1 MKMIPARHTFRFAA
15 GLALMVLIHATLL
28 PAEALAQPQA
38 VGVIVMPFEI
48 HAPAEL
54 AYLKSELP
62 EAMRQQ
68 FTEEGANARVL
79 DDATAESWN
88 QSAVTHA
95 DLARL
100 AVQTGADYL
109 VWGSLTWIG
118 QDFSLDVRLLAS
130 AGDRPAKVFTAV
142 GKGVE
147 NLPGAVKKL
156 VQDMGLTI
164 FKREKVVE
172 VVVEGN
178 QRIETDAIRRLIKTK
193 PGDVYLA
200 QNLAE
205 DLKAIYGMGY
215 FDDIEIE
222 SQQRPDGVV
231 LVFKVTEKPTVRAV
245 SVSGNVVFD
254 SDEIKKSLNLKKG
267 SILNIFTVRNDMR
280 RIEEMYKEK
289 NYHNVKVTYTIAAQ
303 KNNQAD
309 VEYAIDEGQKLQI
322 KKILFTGNTAFSA
335 SKLKG
340 VIDTSEKGIFSWFT
354 SAGDLNQDILN
365 QDAAKLQGFYQNN
378 GYIRARV
385 GEPQLDTE
393 ADGIVATFKINE
405 GPRFKV
411 GKVDFSGDL
420 ILPKEQLLQKIKI
433 DKEPFFNRE
442 VLRNDVLA
450 LTDLYA
456 NDGHAYVDVSP
467 LVDQNAET
475 LLANIT
481 FKIDKGKQVYFEQIQ
496 ITGNTKTRDK
506 VIRRELRIYEQELYG
521 GQRLKSGI
529 RNLNRLDYFKD
540 VKMDTAKGSADDQMK
555 ATVAVTEKSTGA
567 FTVGAGYSTAENAFV
582 TGSVSERNLFGRGQ
596 TLALRGMLGGK
607 TQRYSTSFTEPY
619 LFDIPLSAG
628 VELYKWQTDLDDYSR
643 DSIGGTIRFGYPLA
657 EYVRGNVS
665 YNLDFTRLG
674 QIDDEASQQIKDE
687 KGDYIKSSITL
698 SPRYD
703 SRDSLFNAKEG
714 AMHSISYEF
723 AGLGGDVGFNKVI
736 VENGWYFPLLWKLTG
751 VVHDR
756 AGYVRELPG
765 WELPDYEKF
774 YLGGINSMRG
784 FSRNDLAPQKEGG
797 AVGGNWFL
805 QGNFEVKFPL
815 VEEAGVFGM
824 IFLDTG
830 MVGLEGETP
839 RFGDLRYSAG
849 PEIRWL
855 SPIGPIRIA
864 YGFILNPQSGDSSNG
879 AWEFS
884 VASSF

>member
-1 MKMIPARHTFRFAA
+1 MRMIPARHPFRFAA

-28 PAEALAQPQA
+28 HAAAPAQPKA

-48 HAPAEL
+48 HARPDL

-62 EAMRQQ
+62 EAMKKQ
-68 FTEEGANARVL
+68 FTEEGANARIL
-79 DDATAESWN
+79 DEATAGSWN
-88 QSAVTHA
+88 QSAATDA

-100 AVQTGADYL
+100 TVQTGADYL

-118 QDFSLDVRLLAS
+118 QDFSLDARLLAS
-130 AGDRPAKVFTAV
+130 AGDRPVKVFTAV

-147 NLPGAVKKL
+147 NLPGAVKK
-156 VQDMGLTI
+156 VTQEMALTI

-193 PGDVYLA
+193 PGDVYIA
-200 QNLAE
+200 KNMAE

-215 FDDIEIE
+215 FDDIQIE

-231 LVFKVTEKPTVRAV
+231 LVFKVTEKPTVRGV
-245 SVSGNVVFD
+245 TVSGNVVFD
-254 SDEIKKSLNLKKG
+254 SDEIKKSLTLKKG

-289 NYHNVKVTYTIAAQ
+289 NYHNVKVSYTVVPE

-309 VEYAIDEGQKLQI
+309 VEYAIDEGKKLLI
-322 KKILFTGNTAFSA
+322 KKILFVGNTAFSA

-340 VIDTSEKGIFSWFT
+340 VIDTSEKNFLSWIT

-365 QDAAKLQGFYQNN
+365 QDSAKLQGFYQNN

-385 GEPQLDTE
+385 GEPQLDYE

-411 GKVDFSGDL
+411 GKVDFTGDL
-420 ILPKEQLLQKIKI
+420 ILPKDQLLPKLKI

-442 VLRNDVLA
+442 ALRNDVLA

-456 NDGHAYVDVSP
+456 NDGYAYVDISP
-467 LVDQNAET
+467 LVDQNAQT
-475 LLANIT
+475 LMADIT
-481 FKIDKGKQVYFEQIQ
+481 FKINKGKQVYFEEIK

-521 GQRLKSGI
+521 GQRLKSSI

-540 VKMDTAKGSADDQMK
+540 VKVDTAKGSADDKMK
-555 ATVAVTEKSTGA
+555 ATVGVTEKSTGA
-567 FTVGAGYSTAENAFV
+567 FTVGAGYSTDENGFV

-596 TLALRGMLGGK
+596 TLALRGMLGSK
-607 TQRYSTSFTEPY
+607 TQRYSTSFTEPW

-628 VELYKWQTDLDDYSR
+628 VELYKWETDMDTYSR
-643 DSIGGTIRFGYPLA
+643 DSVGGTMRFGYPLA

-665 YNLDFTRLG
+665 YNLDFARMG
-674 QIDDEASQQIKDE
+674 NIDDDASQEIKDE
-687 KGDYIKSSITL
+687 KGDYVKSSITL

-714 AMHSISYEF
+714 AIHSISYEF

-736 VENGWYFPLLWKLTG
+736 VENGWYFPLFGHLTG

-756 AGYVRELPG
+756 AGYVRELPD
-765 WELPDYEKF
+765 WKLPDYEKF
-774 YLGGINSMRG
+774 YLGGINTMRG
-784 FSRNDLAPQKEGG
+784 FSHNDLAPQKEGG
-797 AVGGNWFL
+797 SVGSNWFV

-815 VEEAGVFGM
+815 VEEAGVFGL

-830 MVGLEGETP
+830 MEGLEGETP
-839 RFGDLRYSAG
+839 KFSNLRKSAG

-864 YGFILNPQSGDSSNG
+864 YGFILDPQKGDSSNG
-879 AWEFS
+879 SWEFS
-884 VASSF
+884 VASAF